1 MVIRKQSEHLLAENL
16 GILVSDQALLRT
28 HPRIAGVD
36 RALGNGARLHNWN
49 DIDLVLNLIDF
60 TVGDAGS
67 SPRGTSPGLRVR
79 GTSIFR
85 ESPTEG
91 FLQKLFGFE
100 GAKPRVL
107 SGVFFSDRAQPNP
120 LRIRECADCV
130 GDLVAGSN
138 GYVGLQAPPPGPSSL
153 YADSG
158 MSLGH
163 RP

>member
-1 MVIRKQSEHLLAENL
+1 
-16 GILVSDQALLRT
+16 
-28 HPRIAGVD
+28 
-36 RALGNGARLHNWN
+36 
-49 DIDLVLNLIDF
+49 
-60 TVGDAGS
+60 
-67 SPRGTSPGLRVR
+67 VR
-79 GTSIFR
+79 GATSIFR
-85 ESPTEG
+85 ERPAEG

-107 SGVFFSDRAQPNP
+107 SGVLFSDRAQPNP

-138 GYVGLQAPPPGPSSL
+138 GYVSLKRLLLPPSSL